1 MSSLDLG
8 APLPASPPRPARR
21 AWLLLAPALVLG
33 LAGTWGLARRPAAEA
48 IDLRGVRL
56 GLSLSDTRAR
66 FQAPDE
72 GSWSLQ
78 SSPEPVLEWTT
89 SRGEGSPVRH
99 ATFEFHSGMLMAIR
113 LEVAPGSAEAAGPS
127 LEVGTTR
134 LVHRQPRG
142 SSVSVVVLSRTCPT
156 HAAEVKALLSGAG
169 PG

>member
-1 MSSLDLG
+1 VG
-8 APLPASPPRPARR
+8 A
-21 AWLLLAPALVLG
+21 WWAL
-33 LAGTWGLARRPAAEA
+33 RRPAADG

-78 SSPEPVLEWTT
+78 SAPEPVLEWT
-89 SRGEGSPVRH
+89 SGQGDASPVRR
-99 ATFEFHSGMLMAIR
+99 AVFEFHSGMLMAIR
-113 LEVAPGSAEAAGPS
+113 LRVAPGSAEAAGPS
-127 LEVGTTR
+127 LEVGATR
-134 LVHRQPRG
+134 VVHRQPQGG
-142 SSVSVVVLSRTCPT
+142 STEVVVLSRTCPT